1 MPRGDDNGKIFVGGL
16 SYETTK
22 EGLESYF
29 SKYGEIGDCVI
40 MKAKDQADPR
50 IERSRGFG
58 FVTFCDPNC
67 VQKVIDS
74 RPHYLDN
81 KEIDPKPAVPRT
93 PGSQG
98 PMPIPKTTT
107 GSRSFKIFIG
117 GVAQGT
123 TEEDLKNFFS
133 SFGPVA
139 DVSLMKD
146 VKTGRMRGFGFVGFH
161 TEEPVTKIC
170 AIRYHQINGKTV
182 EAKKAEPRD
191 SRTPS
196 VINGNN
202 AMGRGM
208 AMQQAY
214 APAAYGMSPYAQD
227 ARAMYGAG
235 YGGQAVTAQ
244 ASPYGVPGVS
254 VAASQYSGYGV
265 TSSVSAIP
273 SSYADRTGAMG
284 QDPTVA
290 QAYGA
295 YGTMGIYGAVGAP
308 TTAATARF
316 SEYTTVPQG
325 QAMSSAASAM
335 PTRSEV
341 AAADFP
347 GYAAYGLGNYPQEAS
362 QYGPT
367 RGGLADGA
375 FAGVGAATAGAAG
388 VPASVYGADPS
399 GYPSVSMYDGVGR
412 GSAGG
417 GSNSTRGYHPYGR

>member
-1 MPRGDDNGKIFVGGL
+1 MPRGDDSGKIFVGGL

-40 MKAKDQADPR
+40 MKAKDQVDPR

-58 FVTFCDPNC
+58 FVTFHDPSC

-81 KEIDPKPAVPRT
+81 KEIDPKPAVPRA
-93 PGSQG
+93 PGSAG
-98 PMPIPKTTT
+98 PLPIPKTA

-123 TEEDLKNFFS
+123 TEEDLKIFFQT
-133 SFGPVA
+133 FGPVA

-196 VINGNN
+196 VIGGNSG
-202 AMGRGM
+202 MGRGM
-208 AMQQAY
+208 AMQNAY
-214 APAAYGMSPYAQD
+214 AVTAGYGMGAYGGAD
-227 ARAMYGAG
+227 ARMYGAG
-235 YGGQAVTAQ
+235 YGGQAVSAQ
-244 ASPYGVPGVS
+244 AGHYGVPAAS
-254 VAASQYSGYGV
+254 VPASQYSGFV
-265 TSSVSAIP
+265 TGNSIP
-273 SSYADRTGAMG
+273 ASYAERTGVAVA
-284 QDPTVA
+284 QDPGA
-290 QAYGA
+290 QAYG
-295 YGTMGIYGAVGAP
+295 GMYGAVGAP
-308 TTAATARF
+308 SSAAAANARYNDF
-316 SEYTTVPQG
+316 AGVPQG
-325 QAMSSAASAM
+325 QPIASQAAAI

-341 AAADFP
+341 AGAEYGA
-347 GYAAYGLGNYPQEAS
+347 GYGVYGLGSYQQEAS

-367 RGGLADGA
+367 RGGLSEVA
-375 FAGVGAATAGAAG
+375 FAGGAGAGAAG
-388 VPASVYGADPS
+388 AGVPTSVYGGEPG
-399 GYPSVSMYDGVGR
+399 GYPAASMYDGMGR
-412 GSAGG
+412 GAGG
-417 GSNSTRGYHPYGR
+417 NASRGYHPYGR